1 MAKLVAEYGQL
12 VLAPR
17 ENTEE
22 QAFMA
27 YYQEARALQ
36 RMMYLLDIEANQ
48 NPYQPGV
55 KYGSQWLLPALNICF
70 KRDVD
75 AFNRK
80 YNGTLSKETSYTPF
94 ELTSS
99 VEAFKHQPI
108 LSRGNQ
114 VMISPSNEVVRWNP
128 NDVIT
133 LRAKQGEMVENFSAD
148 MGVQGSEGLFKLE
161 VLVGQEWK
169 EVALKAAHGTSVR
182 HDGLLADSKVNAIRW
197 TFIGS
202 MPTEFRLRAFRF
214 STK

>member
-1 MAKLVAEYGQL
+1 
-12 VLAPR
+12 
-17 ENTEE
+17 
-22 QAFMA
+22 MA

-80 YNGTLSKETSYTPF
+80 YNGTLSKETSYIPF

-99 VEAFKHQPI
+99 VEQFKHQPL

-114 VMISPSNEVVRWNP
+114 VMISASNEVVRWNP

-148 MGVQGSEGLFKLE
+148 MGVQGCEGLFKLE

-202 MPTEFRLRAFRF
+202 MPTEFRLRTFRF